1 MILIIFFFNAFS
13 IYEDLI
19 KTSRRDFFAL
29 QCSYFENNVKITR
42 IKSWDY
48 EIKVTPHQFI
58 VRFFIQRV
66 LEECPHDITFNRF
79 FYCLLYLTFPSNVFV
94 KK

>member
-66 LEECPHDITFNRF
+66 LEECPHDITLNLF
-79 FYCLLYLTFPSNVFV
+79 FIVCFILLSLSNVFV